1 MFHSIFIDVAT
12 SFYGCAFFVKW
23 SEAKCFLFGTQWRF
37 LLEPGEI
44 VARFATTEALASQR
58 SVLKEPLSA
67 RSADVDGGMD
77 GSKLA
82 CGQT

>member
-37 LLEPGEI
+37 LLGPGEI

-58 SVLKEPLSA
+58 SVLKEPRNFGEA
-67 RSADVDGGMD
+67 
-77 GSKLA
+77 KLRISELE
-82 CGQT
+82 GVGIVE

>member
-1 MFHSIFIDVAT
+1 MKCNV
-12 SFYGCAFFVKW
+12 VK
-23 SEAKCFLFGTQWRF
+23 RF
-37 LLEPGEI
+37 MLGPGEI

-67 RSADVDGGMD
+67 RSAGVDGGMD